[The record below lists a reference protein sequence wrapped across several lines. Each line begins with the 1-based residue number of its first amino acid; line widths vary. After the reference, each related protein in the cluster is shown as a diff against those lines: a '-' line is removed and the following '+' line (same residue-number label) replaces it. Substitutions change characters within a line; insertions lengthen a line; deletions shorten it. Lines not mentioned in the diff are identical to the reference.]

1 MEFGQRSFIVGVNL
15 ENVGKNPPSPK
26 HVFADI
32 ILIDK
37 TQDSLKPLLYQI
49 KKDALVDSDDFMT
62 LKRNGYFSIDRN
74 AFMMIGSV
82 ISIDKKKKMIYLN
95 NEDTVSYNH
104 LILASG
110 IHPPPFGCAKDE
122 EFVAGLH
129 ALLEALKIRKNLP
142 ECLLSPEIHELTE
155 KFRLP
160 IKLSLVEDGEMQGNI
175 TKIIQPKIG
184 SKTPDDPNAIGNIS
198 DRRLYEVVL

>member
-1 MEFGQRSFIVGVNL
+1 MEFGQRAFIVGANL
-15 ENVGKNPPSPK
+15 ENMGKNPPPPR
-26 HVFADI
+26 HIFADI

-37 TQDSLKPLLYQI
+37 TQDALKPSLYQV
-49 KKDALVDSDDFMT
+49 KTGTLGENDDFFA

-74 AFMMIGSV
+74 AFMMTGTV
-82 ISIDKKKKMIYLN
+82 VSIDKKKKIITLS

-110 IHPPPFGCAKDE
+110 IHPPPHGTVHDE

-129 ALLEALKIRKNLP
+129 ALLEALRVRKNLP
-142 ECLLSPEIHELTE
+142 ECLISPEIQELT
-155 KFRLP
+155 KKYKLP
-160 IKLSLVEDGEMQGNI
+160 IKLSLVDEGTALSHVE
-175 TKIIQPKIG
+175 KIVQPKM
-184 SKTPDDPNAIGNIS
+184 SAKAVDPAKPNFG